1 VNEEEIRRIDAKLFR
16 ASIEKKEKEIQKK
29 LLEEKYKGFF
39 EELNELEEEK
49 KAVEAKIETL
59 KISLLSL
66 YGDFGEPPLGV
77 HHSVV
82 NHQGYVIENEREV
95 PREYCSPDRG
105 KISQDVK
112 NGVIIPGIKIIR
124 TRIIRIK

>member
-1 VNEEEIRRIDAKLFR
+1 VNENEIRKIDAQLFR
-16 ASIEKKEKEIQKK
+16 ASIAKKEKELEKK

-39 EELNELEEEK
+39 EELNKLEEEK
-49 KAVEAKIETL
+49 KNVENRIEVL
-59 KISLLSL
+59 KTSLLSM

-82 NHQGYVIENEREV
+82 SHQGYVIESERAV

-105 KISQDVK
+105 KISQDIK
-112 NGVIIPGIKIIR
+112 NGIIIPGIKVIR